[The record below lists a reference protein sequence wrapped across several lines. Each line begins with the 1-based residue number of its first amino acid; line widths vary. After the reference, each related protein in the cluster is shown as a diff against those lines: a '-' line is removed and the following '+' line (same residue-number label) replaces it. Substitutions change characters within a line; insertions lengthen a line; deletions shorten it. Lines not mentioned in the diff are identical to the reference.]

1 MKIVDLRTMRGP
13 SYWSVKHP
21 KIIVLKLDLE
31 ELADTWSNA
40 VPGLDT
46 RLLRLLP
53 NLEEPR
59 SNDAR
64 EASKRPPLS
73 REQIADGEPWGHIVQ
88 HVALELQRMAGMPMR
103 WGKSHPAHEENME
116 MVLFEYQEERAGRVA
131 AEAAVDLLNALVR
144 KEKYD
149 VRAIVDELH
158 EIREEEYFGP
168 STYSIVAEAAS
179 RGIPYIQLRESNII
193 QLGYGVNQKR
203 IWATTSS
210 YTSHAA
216 VEIAGNKNRTKA
228 LLAEAGVPVPRGTTV
243 YDAEELKQAV
253 EDLGYPIVTKP
264 LDGNHG
270 KGATI
275 NIKNWKEAL
284 AGLKAAQQYSEA
296 VIVEQF
302 IEGFDFRLLVI
313 NGKLVAAAKRT
324 PAAVTGDGVHTIQ
337 ELIDEI
343 NKDPR
348 RGIGHEKV
356 LTKIKIDKHTNQIL
370 KARELTPKSV
380 LPAGEVLYLKS
391 TANISTGG
399 TATDVTD
406 LVDPYNVLLA
416 ERVAGIIGLDICG
429 IDVLTTD
436 IAIPLNETRGAV
448 IEVNAAPGFRM
459 HISPAEG
466 LPRNVAAPV
475 VDMLFPRGAT
485 SRIPIFSVTG
495 TNGKTTTTL
504 LLSHLVASKGF
515 KVGHTTTS
523 GIYIQGRQLQSGDC
537 TGSQST
543 EFVLKDPTVNFAV
556 LEVARGGMLRS
567 GLGFRYCDVAVVT
580 NVAADHLGMRDIHTV
595 EEMAAVKGVLP
606 RTVRKSGWAV
616 LNADNDYTYAMRQWV
631 DCKVALFSMDE
642 NSPRIRSHVE
652 AGGVA
657 AVYEE
662 GYITIYKNTY
672 KLRIDQAENFPITL
686 GGRAKF
692 NIENA
697 LAAALAAYCYGF
709 DKDDIKTAL
718 RTFVPSATKTP
729 GRMNVF
735 RFPGF
740 EVIVDYAHNTH
751 GIEKFG
757 EFLAATPATHRV
769 GVVSG
774 LGDRREEDTI
784 DYARTAGRIF
794 DEVVLRQDRDLRGK
808 TAEEIERLMRSGLT
822 MDKPDLPISYVE
834 DELDAIEYAVQTARE
849 GSVITIFTENIKG
862 ALGKVEEL
870 QARIGQPQQQPA

>member
-13 SYWSVKHP
+13 SYWSVKHR
-21 KIIVLKLDLE
+21 KVIVLKLDLE
-31 ELADTWSNA
+31 DLADTWSNA
-40 VPGLDT
+40 VPGLDG
-46 RLLRLLP
+46 RLLKLLP
-53 NLEEPR
+53 DLGLPCSKNSRDVL
-59 SNDAR
+59 
-64 EASKRPPLS
+64 KRPPLT
-73 REQIADGEPWGHIVQ
+73 REQLADGEPWGHVVQ
-88 HVALELQRMAGMPMR
+88 HIALLLQRMAGMPVS
-103 WGKSHPAHEENME
+103 WGKARPAHEEGME
-116 MVLFEYQEERAGRVA
+116 VVLFEYQEERAGRVA
-131 AEAAVDLLNALVR
+131 AEAAVDLLNAVVR

-158 EIREEEYFGP
+158 EIREDEFFGP
-168 STYSIVAEAAS
+168 STHSIVAEAAS
-179 RGIPYIQLRESNII
+179 RGIPYIQLEGSNII

-216 VEIAGNKNRTKA
+216 VEIAGNKNRTKRM
-228 LLAEAGVPVPRGTTV
+228 LRNAGVPVPRGTTV
-243 YDAEELKQAV
+243 YDADELRQAIEEL
-253 EDLGYPIVTKP
+253 GFPIVTKP

-270 KGATI
+270 KGASI
-275 NIKNWKEAL
+275 NLTSWKEAL
-284 AGLKAAQQYSEA
+284 AGFKAAQVYSQA

-324 PAAVTGDGVHTIQ
+324 PACVTGDGVHTIQ

-348 RGIGHEKV
+348 RGVGHEKV
-356 LTKIKIDKHTNQIL
+356 LTRIKIDKHTQQIL

-380 LPAGEVLYLKS
+380 LPAGEILYLKS

-416 ERVAGIIGLDICG
+416 ERVAGIVGLDICG

-475 VDMLFPRGAT
+475 VDMLFPQGSK
-485 SRIPIFSVTG
+485 SRIPIFAVTG
-495 TNGKTTTTL
+495 TNGKTTTSL
-504 LLSHLVASKGF
+504 LLAHIVASKGY
-515 KVGHTTTS
+515 KVGNTTTS
-523 GIYIQGRQLQSGDC
+523 GIFIQGRQLQSGDC
-537 TGSQST
+537 TGAQST

-567 GLGFRYCDVAVVT
+567 GLGFNYCDVAVVT
-580 NVAADHLGMRDIHTV
+580 NVAADHLGLKDIHTV
-595 EEMAAVKGVLP
+595 EEMAQVKGVLP
-606 RTVRKSGWAV
+606 RTVRKGGWAV
-616 LNADNDYTYAMRQWV
+616 LNADNDHTYAMRERLQ
-631 DCKVALFSMDE
+631 CGVALFSMHDDCQ
-642 NSPRIRSHVE
+642 RIREHVE

-672 KLRIDQAENFPITL
+672 KLRITRAEDIPVTF

-709 DKDDIKTAL
+709 TKDDIKTAL
-718 RTFVPSATKTP
+718 CTFTPSATNTP

-735 RFPGF
+735 RFPTF

-751 GIEKFG
+751 GIEKFA
-757 EFLAATPATHRV
+757 EFLEATPATHKV
-769 GVVSG
+769 GIVSG
-774 LGDRREEDTI
+774 LGDRREQDTI
-784 DYARTAGRIF
+784 DYARVAGRIF
-794 DEVVLRQDRDLRGK
+794 DEVVLRQDQDLRGK
-808 TAEEIERLMRSGLT
+808 TAEELEALMRRGLT
-822 MDKPDLPISYVE
+822 MDKPDLPITYIDNE
-834 DELDAIEYAVQTARE
+834 PEAIDFALQNARE
-849 GSVITIFTENIKG
+849 GSVITIFTEDIKHTI
-862 ALGKVEEL
+862 AKLEAFEASL
-870 QARIGQPQQQPA
+870 SEAQRQPA